1 MLQFKYQRFC
11 YLPTFYSNVV
21 EDALWVGDADG
32 GRLIDGEPVGDVIAH
47 LVLDA
52 AVAGLGS
59 NAGGVAGTRIENS
72 WRHKTGNFEGLEP
85 AAKRKCAGSNPDYIL
100 IMNEGT
106 CRLPVHQLR
115 SMLRKL

>member
-1 MLQFKYQRFC
+1 MLQTKYQRFC

-59 NAGGVAGTRIENS
+59 NAGGVAGTRIANA
-72 WRHKTGNFEGLEP
+72 WRHKMVTLK
-85 AAKRKCAGSNPDYIL
+85 ASNQQQSESVQVRIPITFL
-100 IMNEGT
+100 
-106 CRLPVHQLR
+106 
-115 SMLRKL
+115 